1 MYIYVV
7 IKRKMEKKAQSFSAD
22 ILVVIVIV
30 LFGALFLVIN
40 KISEE
45 QNEDLQ
51 EKAREATLESK
62 EIYDKLRYDGI
73 LDENN
78 NIDIDQLISADLNNL
93 KDELGITNDF
103 AIVFEKNGK
112 LVKIDPATNLNCKG
126 TSKITV
132 NGEACR

>member
-1 MYIYVV
+1 MV
-7 IKRKMEKKAQSFSAD
+7 KKAQSFSAD

-45 QNEDLQ
+45 QNEDLL
-51 EKAREATLESK
+51 EKAREANLESK
-62 EIYDKLRYDGI
+62 EILDYFRVSGI
-73 LDENN
+73 LDEDN
-78 NIDIDQLISADLNNL
+78 NINIDQLISADLDSI
-93 KDELGITNDF
+93 KEELGIKNEF

-112 LVKIDPATNLNCKG
+112 LVKIDPASNLNCKG
-126 TSKITV
+126 SSNIIV